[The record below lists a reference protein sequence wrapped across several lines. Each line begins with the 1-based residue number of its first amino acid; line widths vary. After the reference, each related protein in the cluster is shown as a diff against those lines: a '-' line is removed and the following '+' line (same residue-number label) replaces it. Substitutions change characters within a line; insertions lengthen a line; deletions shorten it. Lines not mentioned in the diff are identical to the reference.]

1 MDFLNRTNIS
11 YVTKKITN
19 ASELNENLI
28 EELKRSFEEEA
39 IDAPFCNDGDY
50 DLDDLREDLPA
61 DWKLRE
67 EELIKPSEALIT
79 LAIIDYS
86 VEREI
91 DFDEFNEVSLVAHKL
106 GGCYPLSVESDEDP
120 FESDFTT
127 FDTDMTILFRV
138 CYEDG
143 EVDEDE
149 CQIEDFSKNKDD
161 WKEWLNELKK

>member
-1 MDFLNRTNIS
+1 M
-11 YVTKKITN
+11 
-19 ASELNENLI
+19 
-28 EELKRSFEEEA
+28 
-39 IDAPFCNDGDY
+39 
-50 DLDDLREDLPA
+50 
-61 DWKLRE
+61 
-67 EELIKPSEALIT
+67 
-79 LAIIDYS
+79 
-86 VEREI
+86 EREI

-120 FESDFTT
+120 FESNFTT